1 MVSVR
6 RAWAEPLRWPLP
18 SWFPCV
24 GWSVPLN
31 FFTRLGMYFNSRNPE
46 TRFTPWICG
55 FDLAGLLVIALEEG
69 ALPVQYR

>member
-1 MVSVR
+1 
-6 RAWAEPLRWPLP
+6 
-18 SWFPCV
+18 
-24 GWSVPLN
+24 
-31 FFTRLGMYFNSRNPE
+31 MYFNSRNPE